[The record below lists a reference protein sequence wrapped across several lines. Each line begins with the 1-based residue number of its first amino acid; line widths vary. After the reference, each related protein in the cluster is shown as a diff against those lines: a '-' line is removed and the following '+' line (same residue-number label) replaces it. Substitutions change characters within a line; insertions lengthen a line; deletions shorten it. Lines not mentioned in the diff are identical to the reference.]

1 MSLLYYTDA
10 SLGDAVSVTTAAAVF
25 VAEALESVTGKQMM
39 IKWVNDIYSQDGKV
53 SGILTESIKVGEKTA
68 IIVGIGI
75 NTGDVDFPDE
85 LKGIAAT
92 VGDVNGME
100 NEIIAHIVSEL
111 LRLSDDPVSREYM
124 KGYRKRF
131 MLRDE
136 YVTLF
141 SCGEAIGEGR
151 VLDVTDDGGLI
162 FLRDG
167 KTEPEVIHSG
177 EITVRRRG

>member
-1 MSLLYYTDA
+1 
-10 SLGDAVSVTTAAAVF
+10 
-25 VAEALESVTGKQMM
+25 
-39 IKWVNDIYSQDGKV
+39 
-53 SGILTESIKVGEKTA
+53 
-68 IIVGIGI
+68 
-75 NTGDVDFPDE
+75 VDFPEE